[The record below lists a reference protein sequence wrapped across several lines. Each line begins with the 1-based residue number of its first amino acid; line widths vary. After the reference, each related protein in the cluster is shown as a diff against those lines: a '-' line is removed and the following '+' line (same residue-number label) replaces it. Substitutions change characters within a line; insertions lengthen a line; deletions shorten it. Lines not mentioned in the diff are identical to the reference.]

1 MPLLDHFRRPAIQ
14 RAPWPSLNTV
24 WVAQVMAQLNALLPA
39 DRYAAFGRAHLGA
52 EAEADISEFEMPGKW
67 PAGEPDGGLAVAPPL
82 ATVETAVLDEFEVEV
97 KDVVED
103 MRLVGVIE
111 FVSPANKDR
120 PETRRRLVSKCLTY
134 LDLGVGVILV
144 DIVTT
149 ARANLHNEL
158 AVELGAQPPA
168 FLPVGEPYVAGYRPS
183 KDEERWTI
191 NMWPYSVAVGAV
203 IPPVPLALKNGPLV
217 PVDFETAYTQA
228 LAVHRL

>member
-1 MPLLDHFRRPAIQ
+1 MPLLDHFRKPTES
-14 RAPWPSLNTV
+14 RAPWASV
-24 WVAQVMAQLNALLPA
+24 CGSWVHLVMAQLNALLPA
-39 DRYAAFGRAHLGA
+39 DRYAAMGRSHLGA
-52 EAEADISEFEMPGKW
+52 EAEADIAEFEMPGKW
-67 PAGEPDGGLAVAPPL
+67 SPEDGGGLAVAPPVV
-82 ATVETAVLDEFEVEV
+82 TVETVVLDEFEVEV
-97 KDVVED
+97 KDVRDD

-158 AVELGAQPPA
+158 ALELGAQAPA
-168 FLPVGEPYVAGYRPS
+168 FLPVGEAYLAGYRPS
-183 KDEERWTI
+183 KDEDRWTI
-191 NMWPYSVAVGAV
+191 NMWPYAVALGAT

-217 PVDFETAYTQA
+217 PVDFETAYMQA

>member
-1 MPLLDHFRRPAIQ
+1 MPLLDHFRKPTET
-14 RAPWPSLNTV
+14 RAPWSSLSTV
-24 WVAQVMAQLNALLPA
+24 WVAQVLAQLNAVLPA
-39 DRYAAFGRAHLGA
+39 DRYAALGRTHLGV

-67 PAGEPDGGLAVAPPL
+67 SPDEPGGGLAVVPPL

-97 KDVVED
+97 KDVRDD
-103 MRLVGVIE
+103 MNLVGVIE

-120 PETRRRLVSKCLTY
+120 PETCRRLVSKCLTY
-134 LDLGVGVILV
+134 LDLGVGVIIV

-158 AVELGAQPPA
+158 AVLLGAQPPA
-168 FLPVGEPYVAGYRPS
+168 FLPVGEPYLAAYRPS

-191 NMWPYSVAVGAV
+191 NMWPYSVAIGAT

-217 PVDFETAYTQA
+217 PVDFESAYVQA